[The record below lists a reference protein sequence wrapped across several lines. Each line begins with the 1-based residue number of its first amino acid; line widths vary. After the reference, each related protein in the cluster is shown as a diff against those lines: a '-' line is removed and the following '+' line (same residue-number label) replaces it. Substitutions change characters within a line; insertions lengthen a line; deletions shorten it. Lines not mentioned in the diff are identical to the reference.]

1 MFIFL
6 DPVEYDLPMLKKP
19 LHFYKDRS
27 EAPEVLQNLNKI
39 VENADCYLILTAEYN
54 CTLPPAL
61 TNLMGQ
67 LPQTRLILLY
77 EIIIHNVCVGPG
89 N

>member
-1 MFIFL
+1 MLSFL

-19 LHFYKDRS
+19 LHFYRDQS
-27 EAPEVLQNLNKI
+27 EAPEMLQNLNKR
-39 VENADCYLILTAEYN
+39 VEGADCYLILTAEYN

-67 LPQTRLILLY
+67 IPQTRCNFISFPSFSQ
-77 EIIIHNVCVGPG
+77 NQMS
-89 N
+89 